1 MDTCPRVKAMTQWKV
16 IDADGQTFI
25 IEALTYVR
33 DEHSARFYVGAELVT
48 EIPNVRSIDM
58 VIE

>member
-1 MDTCPRVKAMTQWKV
+1 MTQWKV
-16 IDADGQTFI
+16 IDAEGQIFI
-25 IEALTYVR
+25 VEALTYVQ
-33 DEHSARFYVGAELVT
+33 DSTSARFYVGAELVK

>member
-1 MDTCPRVKAMTQWKV
+1 MTQWKV
-16 IDADGQTFI
+16 IDADGRAFVV
-25 IEALTYVR
+25 EAQTYVQ
-33 DEHSARFYVGAELVT
+33 DSTSARFYVGAELVT